1 MYNRVTKKVIIDPYR
16 GGDDIGSN
24 TNGIIEKDYNL
35 NISKYIYDRLR
46 SLGVPVSI
54 TRDSD

>member
-35 NISKYIYDRLR
+35 NISKYIYEIFTIL
-46 SLGVPVSI
+46 VI
-54 TRDSD
+54 YIFC